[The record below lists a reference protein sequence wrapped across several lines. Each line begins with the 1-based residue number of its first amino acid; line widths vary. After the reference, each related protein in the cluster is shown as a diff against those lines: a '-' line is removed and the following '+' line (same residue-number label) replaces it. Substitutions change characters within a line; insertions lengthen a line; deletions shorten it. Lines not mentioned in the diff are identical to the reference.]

1 MRSVTVVG
9 LGVMGGSVAR
19 AVLERMPRVPVC
31 GIDPD
36 PECAAMAAG
45 DGVEVVARLGDARVG
60 GGVVVFAAPLDATV
74 GLVGETAAIWRRAAL
89 AMDVASLKRPVLAA
103 AAKAE
108 SSPAGGGAPG
118 PGVFVGVHPMC
129 GSQRSGYAA
138 ARGDL
143 FDGADVWICPPDGA
157 RQGPASAA
165 RDLDRSDS
173 AGAVERAA
181 AFWTALGGR
190 PRIISGAE
198 HDRMMAWASHLP
210 QLLASALA
218 EVLQSRGITSGQL
231 GPGGRDMTRLAGSS
245 PAVWRPL
252 LEAAAEDDAAAL
264 RAVERQVAAIRRT
277 IEAGDWAALEE
288 LMHGGRRWTGER
300 D

>member
-19 AVLERMPRVPVC
+19 AVLERLPRVPVF

-36 PECAAMAAG
+36 PECAVMAAG
-45 DGVEVVARLGDARVG
+45 DGVEVVARLSDARVG
-60 GGVVVFAAPLDATV
+60 GGVVVFAAPLDATA
-74 GLVGETAAIWRRAAL
+74 GLVGETAAMWRRAGL
-89 AMDVASLKRPVLAA
+89 AMDVASLKGPVLAA

-108 SSPAGGGAPG
+108 SSPAGDGAPG
-118 PGVFVGVHPMC
+118 PGVFVGAHPMC

-138 ARGDL
+138 ARADL
-143 FDGADVWICPPDGA
+143 FDGADVWICPLDRAG
-157 RQGPASAA
+157 RPASAA
-165 RDLDRSDS
+165 GDLDRIDS

-190 PRIISGAE
+190 PRIISAAE

-218 EVLQSRGITSGQL
+218 EVLQRRGITSGQL

-264 RAVERQVAAIRRT
+264 RAVERQIAAIRRT

>member
-9 LGVMGGSVAR
+9 LGVMGGSVAQ
-19 AVLERMPRVPVC
+19 AVLERVPRVPVY

-45 DGVEVVARLGDARVG
+45 DGVEVVARLSDARVG
-60 GGVVVFAAPLDATV
+60 GGVVVFAAPLDATAV
-74 GLVGETAAIWRRAAL
+74 LVGETAAMWRRAGL
-89 AMDVASLKRPVLAA
+89 AMDVASLKGPVLAA

-108 SSPAGGGAPG
+108 SSPAGDGAPG
-118 PGVFVGVHPMC
+118 PGVFVGAHPMC

-138 ARGDL
+138 ARADL
-143 FDGADVWICPPDGA
+143 FDGADVWICPPDRAG
-157 RQGPASAA
+157 RPASAA
-165 RDLDRSDS
+165 RDLDRIDS

-181 AFWTALGGR
+181 AFWNALGGR
-190 PRIISGAE
+190 PRIISAAE
-198 HDRMMAWASHLP
+198 HDRMMVWASHLP

-252 LEAAAEDDAAAL
+252 LEAASEDDAAAL
-264 RAVERQVAAIRRT
+264 RAVERQVAALRRT

-288 LMHGGRRWTGER
+288 LMHGGRRWTAER